1 MSAPCDGQ
9 SREQTIN
16 LKQLRFFVKVVEVG
30 NITRAA
36 ERLHLAQTA
45 LGQQLRQLEDSLGV
59 QLFVR
64 HSRGITLTQPGEVLY
79 KHAIS
84 ILQSVNAA
92 RRDVIASNGPPT
104 EKINLGVTPS
114 VLNLIGADLLELAR
128 AELPQINL
136 QLVEELSFNLTDSL
150 RRGDL
155 DIVIASDTNETL
167 DATPLLEEEL
177 LFISG
182 AYKHRS
188 AEPISFHEAISTDLA
203 LVGER
208 DVPWQIV
215 HATAERL
222 SMRVN
227 VVFKVQSMP
236 AIKALVSRGAATS
249 IMPYGVVAE
258 EIKLGTLHARR
269 IVEPQVRRTLYF
281 SRASGRAPFFYE
293 QDLMRFLDG
302 IVQGLLDRTQPYGSR
317 LGNGLEQAMER
328 SHNILEGED
337 N

>member
-114 VLNLIGADLLELAR
+114 VLNLIG
-128 AELPQINL
+128 
-136 QLVEELSFNLTDSL
+136 
-150 RRGDL
+150 
-155 DIVIASDTNETL
+155 
-167 DATPLLEEEL
+167 
-177 LFISG
+177 
-182 AYKHRS
+182 
-188 AEPISFHEAISTDLA
+188 
-203 LVGER
+203 
-208 DVPWQIV
+208 
-215 HATAERL
+215 
-222 SMRVN
+222 
-227 VVFKVQSMP
+227 
-236 AIKALVSRGAATS
+236 
-249 IMPYGVVAE
+249 
-258 EIKLGTLHARR
+258 
-269 IVEPQVRRTLYF
+269 
-281 SRASGRAPFFYE
+281 RASCREIGRAH
-293 QDLMRFLDG
+293 
-302 IVQGLLDRTQPYGSR
+302 V
-317 LGNGLEQAMER
+317 
-328 SHNILEGED
+328 
-337 N
+337 